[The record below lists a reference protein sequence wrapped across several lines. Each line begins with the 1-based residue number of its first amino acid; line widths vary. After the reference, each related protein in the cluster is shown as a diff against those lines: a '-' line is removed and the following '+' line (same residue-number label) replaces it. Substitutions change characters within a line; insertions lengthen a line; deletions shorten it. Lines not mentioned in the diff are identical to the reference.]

1 MSLLENKTQR
11 FHSLR
16 VPLANR
22 WSYCK
27 YTIGSKLRNWI
38 GGIWLILFVCSAI
51 SLVLD
56 ILDLVS
62 GSIWYRVGYV
72 TTFLLSCLLKLVDTA
87 KSYDDRF
94 THQEAIENFYKDV
107 APPDKDW
114 EALDL
119 DMGGGKTERV
129 FRCKNIDRWLRGTDK
144 IGLERDRAAE
154 KGLKDFIRQH
164 ERWQEVFAP
173 FLRDMHRNAIYSG
186 KQFYNETK
194 YGISAELKLG
204 RPVQIHKTC
213 YFDSYLTNISP
224 GHRLLRNR
232 DDAVLVELPSR
243 KGAGWCPYE
252 AVIENGKKIYRLKS
266 LGRYTMANEPGVTT
280 LCIREDLQSIFL
292 WTQNRLA
299 LSSTGRL
306 VASGSGSANWKDCK
320 DCFDNPDGLR
330 EAVINGMKRELW
342 EESVGKRSL
351 SDEDF
356 YARLD
361 TRITGY
367 FRWLT
372 KAGKSEFVGVSRLH
386 DNGKKSIAEYLEAE
400 ASEVLDGEDDEK
412 NIPAQ
417 NMWVLRE
424 ELDKRLNKIKIKAG
438 TAHTGFGAG
447 ERTYSVSC
455 AMAMLALQEVCREYC
470 TEECKQSCRKESC
483 DRRPFH
489 VLFEG
494 GSSAEKQEK

>member
-22 WSYCK
+22 VDYCL
-27 YTIGSKLRNWI
+27 YTIRGNMSWI
-38 GGIWLILFVCSAI
+38 GVIWFILFVSSAV

-56 ILDLVS
+56 LLSLID
-62 GSIWYRVGYV
+62 GSVWYRVGYV
-72 TTFLLSCLLKLVDTA
+72 TTFLLSCLLKLVGTA
-87 KSYDDRF
+87 KNYEDRF
-94 THQEAIENFYKDV
+94 THQEPIADFYKDV
-107 APPDKDW
+107 EPPAPGW

-306 VASGSGSANWKDCK
+306 VASGSGSANWEDCK
-320 DCFDNPDGLR
+320 DCFGDPDGLR
-330 EAVINGMKRELW
+330 TAVISGMNRELW
-342 EESVGKRSL
+342 EESVGKRGVSYR
-351 SDEDF
+351 EF
-356 YARLD
+356 CACLD

-372 KAGKSEFVGVSRLH
+372 KGGKSEFVGVSRLGG
-386 DNGKKSIAEYLEAE
+386 NKKGKPMAENLMPEE
-400 ASEVLDGEDDEK
+400 SEVLNGEK
-412 NIPAQ
+412 IPAG
-417 NMWVLRE
+417 NMWKLQEALTHR
-424 ELDKRLNKIKIKAG
+424 LDKIRIRAEAPQAQFSTREN
-438 TAHTGFGAG
+438 
-447 ERTYSVSC
+447 TYSVSC
-455 AMAMLALQEVCREYC
+455 TMAMLALQEVCRGYC
-470 TEECKQSCRKESC
+470 TEKCKQSCKKESC
-483 DRRPFH
+483 DRRPFQ